1 MKLLIVAATKPEI
14 SGLLRHFEELEQ
26 VRQRSPE
33 NLQLFNDNG
42 SRVFSY
48 SIDNDTIDILI
59 TGVGMMNTAFY
70 MGRITGMRSYDLA
83 LNVGVAGSFLEEYG
97 PGQLVNVMEEELGDF
112 GAEDNAAFL
121 DIFELELM
129 EPDRYPFTGKML
141 INPFDHKV
149 DMIHF
154 LPAVKGITVN
164 KVHGN
169 ETSIERI
176 MGKYNPAVETM
187 EGAAF
192 FYACLISEIPF
203 YDIRAISNYM
213 EARNKDNWQLEKAIT
228 ELNNYLIELTGELVN
243 LRSHV

>member
-1 MKLLIVAATKPEI
+1 MKLLIVAATKPEV
-14 SGLLRHFEELEQ
+14 SGLIRHFEELDQ
-26 VRQRSPE
+26 VQHRSPD
-33 NLQLFNDNG
+33 NLGMFHDHG
-42 SRVFSY
+42 SRVHSY
-48 SIDNDTIDILI
+48 SIDNDTIDILV
-59 TGVGMMNTAFY
+59 TGVGIMNTAFH

-83 LNVGVAGSFLEEYG
+83 INVGVAGSFLEEYE
-97 PGQLVNVMEEELGDF
+97 PGQLVNVMEEEMGDF
-112 GAEDNAAFL
+112 GAEDQDVFL

-149 DMIHF
+149 DMVHF

-169 ETSIERI
+169 EASIERI
-176 MGKYNPAVETM
+176 MGKYNPAVESM

-192 FYACLISEIPF
+192 FYACLIAEMPF
-203 YDIRAISNYM
+203 YEIRAISNYI
-213 EARNKDNWQLEKAIT
+213 ERRNKNNWLLEKAIT

-243 LRSHV
+243 LRSHA